1 MPTNEGE
8 EPRWSTDPPPGP
20 PSGFRGR
27 TSTASLS
34 YMDLLAALA
43 WLCVASVAAV
53 ILSRAA
59 FGFALVLAALQVVL
73 IGVSYMRVVH
83 EDRLH
88 LALLAV
94 GGVFAALFCAA
105 VVLDRNEYGSDL
117 ERFDEAPL
125 SGPPAAAE

>member
-1 MPTNEGE
+1 MPTNERE
-8 EPRWSTDPPPGP
+8 EPRWSMEPPPGP
-20 PSGFRGR
+20 ASGFRGR
-27 TSTASLS
+27 PSTASLS

-59 FGFALVLAALQVVL
+59 FGFALVLAALQVAL

-94 GGVFAALFCAA
+94 GGVFAALFFAA
-105 VVLDRNEYGSDL
+105 VVLDRNEYGSTL

-125 SGPPAAAE
+125 SGPPATGE

>member
-1 MPTNEGE
+1 
-8 EPRWSTDPPPGP
+8 
-20 PSGFRGR
+20 
-27 TSTASLS
+27 
-34 YMDLLAALA
+34 MDVVAALA

-59 FGFALVLAALQVVL
+59 FGFALVLAAVQVLLV
-73 IGVSYMRVVH
+73 GVSYMRIVH

-88 LALLAV
+88 LALLAA

-125 SGPPAAAE
+125 SGPPATAE